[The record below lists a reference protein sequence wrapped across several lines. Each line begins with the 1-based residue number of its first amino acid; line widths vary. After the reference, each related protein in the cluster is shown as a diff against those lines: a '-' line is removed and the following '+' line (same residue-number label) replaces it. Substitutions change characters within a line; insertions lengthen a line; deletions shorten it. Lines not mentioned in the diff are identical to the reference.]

1 MSSHSMS
8 CHVMPFHLISY
19 ISLFLFFY
27 FIKMHFFVATTSNSI
42 WLYNITLSWILL
54 WQHKALPMQRLKLK
68 LKDSYSNPNSLLYLY
83 IFIRIFKSFLNPLP
97 ASSSLFSM
105 WCCCD
110 QLFAKIIFPFQMTFP
125 VKLRV
130 SYTNTN

>member
-8 CHVMPFHLISY
+8 CHSISFHIFFCSY
-19 ISLFLFFY
+19 FFY
-27 FIKMHFFVATTSNSI
+27 VIKMHFFVATTSNSI
-42 WLYNITLSWILL
+42 WLYNITLNWILL
-54 WQHKALPMQRLKLK
+54 WQHKVLPMQRLKLKLK